1 MYKIMLREAP
11 ATRLDVARWHVLLNP
26 DETDWS
32 TEDITTL
39 DEKLK
44 EVLLNTPKNNI
55 KVIEEVDWE
64 LLIKHPEPETPS
76 DEPEK
81 EPDEPEKE
89 PDEGEKEPDEDEKPE
104 TPPEETGGEV

>member
-11 ATRLDVARWHVLLNP
+11 ATRLDVARWRVLLNP

-32 TEDITTL
+32 ADDVSTL

-44 EVLLNTPKNNI
+44 EVLLNIPKNSI

-76 DEPEK
+76 EEPEK
-81 EPDEPEKE
+81 PSEEPSEEPEEPEKPSE
-89 PDEGEKEPDEDEKPE
+89 EDKEPS
-104 TPPEETGGEV
+104 EEAGGEA

>member
-1 MYKIMLREAP
+1 MYKIMIREAP

-32 TEDITTL
+32 ADDVSVL
-39 DEKLK
+39 DDKLK

-64 LLIKHPEPETPS
+64 LLIKHPEPETPPE
-76 DEPEK
+76 EPETK
-81 EPDEPEKE
+81 PEEPETGE
-89 PDEGEKEPDEDEKPE
+89 NEGEQPAEEPG
-104 TPPEETGGEV
+104 ETGGET

>member
-81 EPDEPEKE
+81 EPDE
-89 PDEGEKEPDEDEKPE
+89 GEKPE